1 MSNESAQLLN
11 GNHHWANVNISPASL
26 AIVLAMSKWIIEV
39 SNEQQQIAIRKAEY

>member
-11 GNHHWANVNISPASL
+11 GNHHWANVDICPTAL